1 MEDKENITASHK
13 IKILAILLISLLVF
27 SCNDTEVLNNCDKQT
42 LKSVKRIFP
51 TSKITRYPYN
61 YDYYIYI
68 VSDDTG
74 VKKVTCSCHT
84 YGGLVRTV
92 ELLETNL

>member
-1 MEDKENITASHK
+1 MEDNKIISPNHK
-13 IKILAILLISLLVF
+13 MKRIAILLISSLLF
-27 SCNDTEVLNNCDKQT
+27 SCNDVEVSNDCNKQT

-51 TSKITRYPYN
+51 TSKITRYPYR

-84 YGGLVRTV
+84 YGGLVRKV